1 MYNYKYNFDKVGNRK
16 FNLHLKSTGVSSY
29 LLNAF
34 MKIGFSGLFFAFSIL
49 GLLSCNHKSP
59 FEASSIPPHDSDIFK
74 EYWYSGKAELNTYE
88 VEQSRYGETR
98 EGSAVLIFV
107 TEDFSKKKQVK
118 LDNPQKLNDDNVKVL
133 KMNFTKNFVTG
144 IYPYSMMLSCFTPIY
159 QKQDSQTIKVSMT
172 AQEWCGQVFTQLNL
186 REGNY
191 LVQSNSYFEKEGDRS
206 EKIKSYCLEDE
217 IWNRIRLNPQ
227 SLPTGEI
234 QMIPGLFSSRLLHQD
249 IKNQKALISKQEK
262 NHETIYSIF
271 FSADSRSL
279 IITFQ
284 KVFPHKILKWEENFV
299 ERGIAVTTKAYLK
312 KSITLDY
319 WTKNKNEFL
328 NLRDSLGLS
337 RTNF

>member
-1 MYNYKYNFDKVGNRK
+1 
-16 FNLHLKSTGVSSY
+16 
-29 LLNAF
+29 
-34 MKIGFSGLFFAFSIL
+34 MKIGFSRLFLVFSIL

-59 FEASSIPPHDSDIFK
+59 IEASSIPTHESDLFK
-74 EYWYSGKAELNTYE
+74 EYWYGGKAELNTYE
-88 VEQSRYGETR
+88 LEQSRYGETR

-107 TEDFSKKKQVK
+107 TEDFSKTKQVK
-118 LDNPQKLNDDNVKVL
+118 LDNPEKSNGDNVKVL

-159 QKQDSQTIKVSMT
+159 QTQYPQALKVSMS

-186 REGNY
+186 KGSNY

-206 EKIKSYCLEDE
+206 EKIKSYYLEDE
-217 IWNRIRLNPQ
+217 IWNRIRLNPE

-234 QMIPGLFSSRLLHQD
+234 QIISGLFFSRLLHKD
-249 IKNQKALISKQEK
+249 IRNQKALISKQEK
-262 NHETIYSIF
+262 NHETIYSIYF
-271 FSADSRSL
+271 QDDQRSL
-279 IITFQ
+279 VITIQ
-284 KVFPHKILKWEENFV
+284 KAFPHKILKWEESFM
-299 ERGIAVTTKAYLK
+299 ERGIAVRTKANLK
-312 KSITLDY
+312 KSVTLDY